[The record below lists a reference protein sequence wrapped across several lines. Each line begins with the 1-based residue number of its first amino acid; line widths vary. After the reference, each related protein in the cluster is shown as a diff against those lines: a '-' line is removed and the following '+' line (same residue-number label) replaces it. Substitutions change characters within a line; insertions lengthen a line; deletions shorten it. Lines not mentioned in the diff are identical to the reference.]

1 MELRLLTTEADRR
14 IFAHRME
21 DARARRGVAHFRE
34 TRKSNMGKVH
44 LDYGQLYALFENNNE
59 PAEAMMSGFIMHDI
73 ASFPQSYPKPDLTH
87 LPPRSVL
94 ECGELWSYAKG
105 AGILARRGAAIL
117 AGLMQIRAILVYP
130 MLDPWDNTVSYT
142 QTNFVKAGEPIEWPY
157 CETLDGGRVLV
168 QAMVLEGE
176 NLAKLVHKVFSL
188 GFETADS
195 HRVLRF
201 DNPFQVEPSLV
212 RPASELE
219 QPAVSPISL
228 TASETDSPREMN
240 GSAES

>member
-34 TRKSNMGKVH
+34 TRKSSIGKVH
-44 LDYGQLYALFENNNE
+44 LDYGQLYALFENDGD
-59 PAEAMMSGFIMHDI
+59 PAEAMMSGFIVHDI
-73 ASFPQSYPKPDLTH
+73 GSFPQSYPKPDLTH
-87 LPPRSVL
+87 LPPRSIL

-130 MLDPWDNTVSYT
+130 MLDPWDNTVSYS
-142 QTNFVKAGEPIEWPY
+142 QTNFVKAGEPIPWPY

-168 QAMVLEGE
+168 QAMVLEGD
-176 NLAKLVHKVFSL
+176 NLARLIHTVFSL
-188 GFETADS
+188 GFETTDS

-201 DNPFQVEPSLV
+201 DNPFAVEPSLRHPDSTV
-212 RPASELE
+212 ERATV
-219 QPAVSPISL
+219 APISR
-228 TASETDSPREMN
+228 PPEMN
-240 GSAES
+240 GSPEF